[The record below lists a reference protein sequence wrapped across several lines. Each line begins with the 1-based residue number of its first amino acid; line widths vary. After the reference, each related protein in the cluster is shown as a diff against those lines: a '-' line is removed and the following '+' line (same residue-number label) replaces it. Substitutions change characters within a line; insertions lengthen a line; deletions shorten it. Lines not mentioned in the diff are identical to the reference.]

1 MHACGKHHRL
11 RINTEFH
18 EYFAMLENRT
28 DYRIK
33 FDADGRGTAIMES
46 A

>member
-1 MHACGKHHRL
+1 MLAV
-11 RINTEFH
+11 NTAG
-18 EYFAMLENRT
+18 YALTPSFANNFSMLENRT

-33 FDADGRGTAIMES
+33 FDADGRGTDIMES

>member
-1 MHACGKHHRL
+1 MHACGKR
-11 RINTEFH
+11 RGPCINTDFH
-18 EYFAMLENRT
+18 EYFAMLENCT